1 MYTWDMN
8 RLDYSHSLEQING
21 ATGIV
26 NKMIYDDEK

>member
-8 RLDYSHSLEQING
+8 RLDYSMNG
-21 ATGIV
+21 ATGVV